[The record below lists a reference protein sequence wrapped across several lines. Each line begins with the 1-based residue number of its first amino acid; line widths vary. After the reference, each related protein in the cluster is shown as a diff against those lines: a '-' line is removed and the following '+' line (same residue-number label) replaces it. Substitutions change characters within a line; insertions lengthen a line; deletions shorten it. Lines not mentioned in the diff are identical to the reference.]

1 MNIEEISVGE
11 YVRNREGRIDKV
23 KNPDYYMSQYIECE
37 KYLMSRASIVNH
49 SKNIIDLIEVGDYVN
64 GEKVSKI
71 TKNYITVGR
80 ITYGI
85 KDLKG
90 IKSIVTREQFEN
102 AEYVLKED

>member
-1 MNIEEISVGE
+1 MRDVTFEERVVKHSKDRKKLIEE
-11 YVRNREGRIDKV
+11 
-23 KNPDYYMSQYIECE
+23 
-37 KYLMSRASIVNH
+37 
-49 SKNIIDLIEVGDYVN
+49 GDYVN

-90 IKSIVTREQFEN
+90 IKSIVTREQYEN
-102 AEYVLKED
+102 AEYRFKED

>member
-1 MNIEEISVGE
+1 M
-11 YVRNREGRIDKV
+11 D
-23 KNPDYYMSQYIECE
+23 
-37 KYLMSRASIVNH
+37 SRKGSLTPAFIVNH

-64 GEKVSKI
+64 GEKVSEI

-90 IKSIVTREQFEN
+90 IKSIVTKEQYKSV
-102 AEYVLKED
+102 EYVF